1 MSSIQIQSDFYD
13 FHDLPTGK
21 NRYRRVTD
29 QLVTLLVPDSVSR
42 LTWETLIFMLIW
54 YNSVMTLVRIFVMDG
69 ERTPEGLIVADLILD
84 FIFVFDTIF
93 HFYRPY
99 IDKDTGRVITERSQ
113 IRYKY
118 LRSPTFLI
126 NMMACFPVLK
136 MPLGLFF
143 DDKTNRILSTN
154 FNVLRMIRVVHF
166 PAQFDELKRFLS
178 KNGPVNDSLFR
189 MGVILF
195 FTQLLMCIFG
205 CVYFGWAAAKVEDV
219 CPPSENFD
227 EIIINSETWIGGD
240 FVITDVM
247 DIATCQAPDEEPICD
262 SCPEGLFFVRS
273 VYFLMQTLFTIGYGD
288 SVLPSRSRGEV
299 ALACVFMLF
308 GVFGYGLIIANMT
321 SLLSNLDVVR
331 MRFRYEMDRVNKWM
345 AFRSVPPPLRRR
357 IELFFSYL
365 LRSQQGMLDGAL
377 LGDLPPQLSKE
388 FAELNISYI
397 ANIPFFNPEYR
408 SDRFLS
414 LMSRAL
420 IRRIHP
426 PFSYLLYEGEKQREM
441 FIVKKGRIEL
451 FSETMSQPVATLIEN
466 DYFGDYQLLF
476 GTTNQLGARSQDFT
490 EVLVLTFYAF
500 EEVLDNPLQV
510 DIDLRSLGGNFRN
523 SEDKGVLD
531 TIKHTDE

>member
-1 MSSIQIQSDFYD
+1 
-13 FHDLPTGK
+13 
-21 NRYRRVTD
+21 
-29 QLVTLLVPDSVSR
+29 
-42 LTWETLIFMLIW
+42 
-54 YNSVMTLVRIFVMDG
+54 MTSVRIFVMDG
-69 ERTPEGLIVADLILD
+69 ERTPEGLIVADIILD

-99 IDKDTGRVITERSQ
+99 IDKDTGRIVTERSQ
-113 IRYKY
+113 LRYKY
-118 LRSPTFLI
+118 VGSPTFFI

-136 MPLGLFF
+136 MPLAPFF
-143 DDKTNRILSTN
+143 DAKMNRILSTN
-154 FNVLRMIRVVHF
+154 FNVLRMIRVLHF
-166 PAQFDELKRFLS
+166 PTQFEELKRYLS
-178 KNGPVNDSLFR
+178 KKDPVNDSVFR

-205 CVYFGWAAAKVEDV
+205 CIYFGWAAATVEDV
-219 CPPSENFD
+219 CPPSETF
-227 EIIINSETWIGGD
+227 EETIINSETWIGGD

-247 DIATCQAPDEEPICD
+247 DIDTCEFPDKEPACD

-288 SVLPSRSRGEV
+288 SVVPSRSRGEV
-299 ALACVFMLF
+299 ALACIFMLF

-345 AFRSVPPPLRRR
+345 DFRSVPAPLRKR

-388 FAELNISYI
+388 FAELNILYLTS
-397 ANIPFFNPEYR
+397 IPFFKPEYR
-408 SDRFLS
+408 SDQFLS
-414 LMSRAL
+414 LVSRAL

-426 PFSYLLYEGEKQREM
+426 PSSYLLYEGEKQREM
-441 FIVKKGRIEL
+441 FIVKKGRIDL
-451 FSETMSQPVATLIEN
+451 FIETVSQPVATLIEG

-500 EEVLDNPLQV
+500 EEVLDHPLQI
-510 DIDLRSLGGNFRN
+510 DIDFRSLGGNFRK

-531 TIKHTDE
+531 TIQHTDE